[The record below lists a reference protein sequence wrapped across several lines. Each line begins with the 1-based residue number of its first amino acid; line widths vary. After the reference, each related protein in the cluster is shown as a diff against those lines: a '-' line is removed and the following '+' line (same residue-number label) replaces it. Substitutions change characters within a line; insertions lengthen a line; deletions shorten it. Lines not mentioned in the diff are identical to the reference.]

1 MSPSRTQEIALAT
14 ALVVLIA
21 YALALLAG

>member
-1 MSPSRTQEIALAT
+1 MSPSRTQEIALAA

-21 YALALLAG
+21 YALVLVL